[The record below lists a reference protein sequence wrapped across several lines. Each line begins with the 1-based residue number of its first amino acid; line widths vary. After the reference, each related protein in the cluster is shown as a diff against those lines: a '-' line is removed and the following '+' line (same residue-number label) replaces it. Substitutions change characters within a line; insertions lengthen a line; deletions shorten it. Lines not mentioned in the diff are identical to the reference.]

1 MKRLLLAGFL
11 AAGSAMGAYAQ
22 TDPATTGQ
30 ESGAMKLSAA
40 ECASLWNQ
48 ASPDGGPISESQ
60 AAAYVTDFKAA
71 NPDGDN
77 TLEKDEFTKA
87 CDTGLVKSAASSGA
101 GTGEAGSDA
110 AKNQGDTPHPPTNRL
125 DEAVPEMKSDEPGNQ

>member
-1 MKRLLLAGFL
+1 MKRILLAGVL
-11 AAGSAMGAYAQ
+11 AAGSAMAAYAQ
-22 TDPATTGQ
+22 TDPAASGQ
-30 ESGAMKLSAA
+30 EAGAMKLSAA

-87 CDTGLVKSAASSGA
+87 CDSGLVKSAASTGA
-101 GTGEAGSDA
+101 GTGEAGSA
-110 AKNQGDTPHPPTNRL
+110 NPPA
-125 DEAVPEMKSDEPGNQ
+125 EEGSKMQPGNQ